1 MVNELIEKIMSAS
14 KYIAEQSR
22 KGNGNFMTTNI
33 EFDDLLKDIKEE
45 QKQKELIESRK
56 RKINILKRWKKK

>member
-14 KYIAEQSR
+14 DYIAKQSR
-22 KGNGNFMTTNI
+22 KDNGNFMTTNI